1 MSGWLIAAIIV
12 GVFVLIGMIPVGVD
26 VQYLDD
32 EAKVLLKIGP
42 ARVQVLPAKPKKQR
56 ARKPKKKAAGK
67 AAEKTAQAAPS
78 QQADA
83 AGAQKEASQIA
94 AKKKFAMPKLTLSDI
109 LALVDLACDTLGD
122 LRRKIR
128 VEELMLH
135 VTLDGSDPAKAAML
149 YGRSWAVLGAMTPQ
163 LERLFVIKKR
173 DIQPVLD
180 YNEKEMKVQARL
192 VLTITIG
199 RTLALGLR
207 AGARFLKLWI
217 EKKKAVQTN
226 ESSSV

>member
-26 VQYLDD
+26 AQYLDD

-42 ARVQVLPAKPKKQR
+42 VRVQVLPAKPKKQR
-56 ARKPKKKAAGK
+56 ARKPKRKADGK
-67 AAEKTAQAAPS
+67 AAEKTAQAA
-78 QQADA
+78 
-83 AGAQKEASQIA
+83 QKEASQPA
-94 AKKKFAMPKLTLSDI
+94 AKKKFAMPKLSLSDI

-135 VTLDGSDPAKAAML
+135 VTLDGSDPAKAAVL